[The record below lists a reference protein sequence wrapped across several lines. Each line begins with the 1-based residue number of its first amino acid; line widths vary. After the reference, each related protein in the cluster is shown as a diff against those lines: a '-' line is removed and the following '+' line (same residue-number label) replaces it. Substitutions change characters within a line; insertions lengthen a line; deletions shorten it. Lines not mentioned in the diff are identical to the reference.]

1 MLTLRMLVTFWTISN
16 KKVISKVR
24 GHKNNILCD
33 MMIIAQF
40 NSVKEQKV
48 FFSQQV
54 VSYYSLGTD
63 FYEQSIENQFPVPK

>member
-1 MLTLRMLVTFWTISN
+1 M
-16 KKVISKVR
+16 ISKVR

-48 FFSQQV
+48 FFSPQV
-54 VSYYSLGTD
+54 VSYFSLGTD
-63 FYEQSIENQFPVPK
+63 YYEQSI

>member
-1 MLTLRMLVTFWTISN
+1 M
-16 KKVISKVR
+16 ISKVR
-24 GHKNNILCD
+24 EHKNNILCD

-54 VSYYSLGTD
+54 VSYFSLGTD
-63 FYEQSIENQFPVPK
+63 YYEQSIENQFPVPKL